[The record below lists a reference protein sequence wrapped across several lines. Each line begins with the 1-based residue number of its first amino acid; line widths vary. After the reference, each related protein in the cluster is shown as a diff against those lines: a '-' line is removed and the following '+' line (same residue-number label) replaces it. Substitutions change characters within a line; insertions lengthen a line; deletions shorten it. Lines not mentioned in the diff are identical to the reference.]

1 MYNLYKELQQA
12 CFLFFF
18 FNYIFYF
25 HKKAYVRFSPDW
37 LENINKCNSY
47 IS

>member
-12 CFLFFF
+12 FFF